1 MTDYIVTYK
10 LNNKTSDKV
19 FTIEDDIY
27 IKPNKKDRD
36 QDIEFEINQI
46 IEEVLT
52 EKLKDYFE
60 CKTIE
65 LIDFAPVNVQT
76 NLYKFDSDNIN
87 FDDEEYI

>member
-10 LNNKTSDKV
+10 LNNEINYKI

-46 IEEVLT
+46 IEEILT
-52 EKLKDYFE
+52 EKLKNYFE
-60 CKTIE
+60 CETIE
-65 LIDFAPVNVQT
+65 LIDFEPVNMQT
-76 NLYKFDSDNIN
+76 NLYKFDCDNIN
-87 FDDEEYI
+87 FEDEEYI